1 MIKFKRVRYILL
13 TSILTIAILEI
24 TTAKLF
30 AATLTTNTYT
40 VKSGDSLSVIAQEH
54 GESLNDLMK
63 ANNKRDDLIF
73 VGQILN
79 VSTKSNPNIH
89 KTVQNEDSSYLT
101 NKAELEKIRNSVAFT
116 SNPILEYASNFLG
129 VPYVWGGTSPVG
141 FDCSGFTQYV
151 FSHFG
156 VTLPRVSQ
164 EQQNVGVLISRE
176 NLQPGD
182 LVFFGTPAHH
192 VGIYIGNGK
201 MIDAPHTGDV
211 IRIQSLNSDF
221 TYGRRVTLKKIESN
235 IILHK
240 SMC

>member
-1 MIKFKRVRYILL
+1 MIKFKRFRYILL
-13 TSILTIAILEI
+13 TSILTIGILEI
-24 TTAKLF
+24 TTAKSF
-30 AATLTTNTYT
+30 ADTLTTNTYT

-63 ANNKRDDLIF
+63 ANNKWNDLIF

-79 VSTKSNPNIH
+79 VSTKSNPNTQ
-89 KTVQNEDSSYLT
+89 KAVQNEGSAYLK
-101 NKAELEKIRNSVAFT
+101 NQVEQEEIRNSIEVT

-151 FSHFG
+151 FLHFG

-164 EQQNVGVLISRE
+164 EQQNVGELISRA

-192 VGIYIGNGK
+192 VGIYVGNGK
-201 MIDAPHTGDV
+201 MIDAPHTG
-211 IRIQSLNSDF
+211 L
-221 TYGRRVTLKKIESN
+221 
-235 IILHK
+235 
-240 SMC
+240 

>member
-1 MIKFKRVRYILL
+1 MIKFKRFRYIFLI
-13 TSILTIAILEI
+13 SIFTIGILVS
-24 TTAKLF
+24 TTTKLF

-63 ANNKRDDLIF
+63 ANNKWSDLIL
-73 VGQILN
+73 VGESLN
-79 VSTKSNPNIH
+79 VSIKTNSNIE
-89 KTVQNEDSSYLT
+89 KTVQNEGSTYLT
-101 NKAELEKIRNSVAFT
+101 NQVELEEIRNSDEFT
-116 SNPILEYASNFLG
+116 SNSLLEYASNFLG
-129 VPYVWGGTSPVG
+129 VPYVWGGTSPAG

-151 FSHFG
+151 FLHFG

-164 EQQNVGVLISRE
+164 EQQNVGTLISRA

-192 VGIYIGNGK
+192 VGIYVGNGK
-201 MIDAPHTGDV
+201 MINAPHTGAV

-221 TYGRRVTLKKIESN
+221 TYGRRVSLKR
-235 IILHK
+235 
-240 SMC
+240 